1 MAFSENLQY
10 LRTRDNLT
18 QEQLAERLEVSRQSV
33 SKWEGGQSFPE
44 MDTILRLCDMFSV
57 SLDTLL
63 RGDAQAEALSDTAG
77 YDHFMDRFAWKI
89 SLSIGAIL
97 LGAAA
102 MSLLEGLGV
111 PWMLYGGLF
120 FTIVAAAVTVM
131 VASGIQYDNFRKRHP
146 VIPDFYAVEEREAF
160 HDRFVWYIAGAVGAI
175 ILGIALCAMAFYFL
189 PEREPYETFVG
200 AGLLLVVTIAVTVMI
215 WAGMTE
221 EKYKIEKYNRT
232 NQRELYPTEGEK
244 KRDDRIERAC
254 GVIMVLA
261 AAAYVTMGLTRDLWS
276 TAWWVFPVGF
286 ILCGVV
292 HVAFGPRE
300 ED

>member
-1 MAFSENLQY
+1 MAFSENLQF
-10 LRTRDNLT
+10 LRAREGLT

-44 MDTILRLCDMFSV
+44 MDTILRLCDMFRV
-57 SLDTLL
+57 SMDTLL

-77 YDHFMDRFAWKI
+77 YDRFMNDFTWKI

-97 LGAAA
+97 VGAAV
-102 MSLLEGLGV
+102 MSLMEGLGV

-131 VASGIQYDNFRKRHP
+131 VASGIQYENFRKRHP
-146 VIPDFYAVEEREAF
+146 VIPDFYPEEERYAF
-160 HDRFVWYIAGAVGAI
+160 HDRFVWYIAGAVGSI
-175 ILGIALCAMAFYFL
+175 ILGVALCAMAFYFL

-200 AGLLLVVTIAVTVMI
+200 AGLLLVVSLAVTVMV

-221 EKYKIEKYNRT
+221 EKYKIEKYNRAS
-232 NQRELYPTEGEK
+232 QREFHPTEGEK
-244 KRDDRIERAC
+244 RRDDRIERAC

-261 AAAYVTMGLTRDLWS
+261 AAAYVTMGLTMDLWK
-276 TAWWVFPVGF
+276 TAWWVFPVGL

>member
-77 YDHFMDRFAWKI
+77 YDRFMDRFAWKI

-97 LGAAA
+97 LGAAV

-146 VIPDFYAVEEREAF
+146 VIPDFYAAEERYAF
-160 HDRFVWYIAGAVGAI
+160 HDRFVWYIAGSVGAI
-175 ILGIALCAMAFYFL
+175 ILAVALCALAFVFL

-232 NQRELYPTEGEK
+232 NQRSLCPTEGEK

-261 AAAYVTMGLTRDLWS
+261 TAAYVTMGLTMDLWK

>member
-44 MDTILRLCDMFSV
+44 MDTILRLCDMFCV
-57 SLDTLL
+57 SMDTLL

-77 YDHFMDRFAWKI
+77 YDRFMTGFARRI

-97 LGAAA
+97 VGAAA
-102 MSLLEGLGV
+102 MSLMEGLGV

-146 VIPDFYAVEEREAF
+146 VIPDFYPEEERHAF
-160 HDRFVWYIAGAVGAI
+160 HDRFVWYIAGSIGAI
-175 ILGIALCAMAFYFL
+175 ILAVALCAMAFYFL

-200 AGLLLVVTIAVTVMI
+200 AGLLLVVSLAVTVMV

-221 EKYKIEKYNRT
+221 EKYKIEKYNRA
-232 NQRELYPTEGEK
+232 NQREFHPTEGEK

-261 AAAYVTMGLTRDLWS
+261 VGAYVAMGLTMDLWK
-276 TAWWVFPVGF
+276 TAWWVFPVGA

>member
-44 MDTILRLCDMFSV
+44 MDTILRLCDLFSV

-63 RGDAQAEALSDTAG
+63 RGDAQAEALADTAG
-77 YDHFMDRFAWKI
+77 YDCFMDRFAWKI

-97 LGAAA
+97 LGAAV

-146 VIPDFYAVEEREAF
+146 VIPDFYAAEERYAF
-160 HDRFVWYIAGAVGAI
+160 HDRFVWYIAGSVGAI
-175 ILGIALCAMAFYFL
+175 ILGVALCAMAFYFL

-200 AGLLLVVTIAVTVMI
+200 AGLLLVVALAVTVMI

-232 NQRELYPTEGEK
+232 NQRELYPTEGER

-261 AAAYVTMGLTRDLWS
+261 AAAYVTMGLTMDLWK

>member
-44 MDTILRLCDMFSV
+44 MDTILRLCDLFSV

-63 RGDAQAEALSDTAG
+63 RGDARAEALSDTAG
-77 YDHFMDRFAWKI
+77 YDRFMNRFAWKI
-89 SLSIGAIL
+89 SLSVGAIIL
-97 LGAAA
+97 AVALCA
-102 MSLLEGLGV
+102 LLEGLGV
-111 PWMLYGGLF
+111 PAMLYGGLF
-120 FTIVAAAVTVM
+120 LAVVAAAVTVM
-131 VASGIQYDNFRKRHP
+131 VASGIQYDNFCKRYP
-146 VIPDFYAVEEREAF
+146 VIPDFYAAEERYAF
-160 HDRFVWYIAGAVGAI
+160 HDRFVWYIAGSVGAI
-175 ILGIALCAMAFYFL
+175 ILAVALCALAFVFL

-200 AGLLLVVTIAVTVMI
+200 AGLLLVVAASVTTMV

-244 KRDDRIERAC
+244 KRNDRIERTC

-261 AAAYVTMGLTRDLWS
+261 TAIYVTMGLTRDLWS

>member
-10 LRTRDNLT
+10 LRARDNLT
-18 QEQLAERLEVSRQSV
+18 QEQLAERLNVSRQSV

-44 MDTILRLCDMFSV
+44 MDTILGLCDMFSV

-63 RGDAQAEALSDTAG
+63 RGDARAEALADTAG
-77 YDHFMDRFAWKI
+77 YDRFMDRFAWKI

-111 PWMLYGGLF
+111 PDMLYGGLF
-120 FTIVAAAVTVM
+120 LTVTAIAVTVL

-146 VIPDFYAVEEREAF
+146 VIPDFYAPEERHAF
-160 HDRFVWYIAGAVGAI
+160 HDRCVWYIAGAVGAI
-175 ILGIALCAMAFYFL
+175 ILGVALCAMAVYLL
-189 PEREPYETFVG
+189 PEGEPYETFVG
-200 AGLLLVVTIAVTVMI
+200 AGLLLVVAAATTVMI

-232 NQRELYPTEGEK
+232 NQRAFSPTEGEK

-254 GVIMVLA
+254 GVIMVLT
-261 AAAYVTMGLTRDLWS
+261 AAAYVTMGLTRDLWG
-276 TAWWVFPVGF
+276 TAWWVFPVGLL
-286 ILCGVV
+286 LCAVV

>member
-1 MAFSENLQY
+1 
-10 LRTRDNLT
+10 
-18 QEQLAERLEVSRQSV
+18 
-33 SKWEGGQSFPE
+33 

-63 RGDAQAEALSDTAG
+63 RGDARAEALADTAG
-77 YDHFMDRFAWKI
+77 YDHFMNRFAWKI
-89 SLSIGAIL
+89 SLSIGAIIL
-97 LGAAA
+97 AVALCA
-102 MSLLEGLGV
+102 LLEGLGV
-111 PWMLYGGLF
+111 QELIFGALL
-120 FTIVAAAVTVM
+120 IAVVAAAVTVM
-131 VASGIQYDNFRKRHP
+131 VASGIQYDNFCKRHP
-146 VIPDFYAVEEREAF
+146 VIPDFYTAEERYAF
-160 HDRFVWYIAGAVGAI
+160 HDRFVWYIAGSIGTI
-175 ILGIALCAMAFYFL
+175 ILAVALCALAFVFL

-200 AGLLLVVTIAVTVMI
+200 AGLLLVVTFAVTVMI

-221 EKYKIEKYNRT
+221 EKYKIEKYNRA
-232 NQRELYPTEGEK
+232 NQRSLCPTEGEK

-261 AAAYVTMGLTRDLWS
+261 VAAYVTMGLTMDLWK

>member
-77 YDHFMDRFAWKI
+77 YDRFMDRFAWKI

-97 LGAAA
+97 LGAAV

-131 VASGIQYDNFRKRHP
+131 AASGIQYDNFRKRHP

-160 HDRFVWYIAGAVGAI
+160 HDRFVWYIAGSIGAI
-175 ILGIALCAMAFYFL
+175 ILAVALCALAFVFL
-189 PEREPYETFVG
+189 PAREPHETLVG
-200 AGLLLVVTIAVTVMI
+200 AGLLLVVAASVTTMV
-215 WAGMTE
+215 WAGITE
-221 EKYKIEKYNRT
+221 DKYKIEKYNRT

-244 KRDDRIERAC
+244 KRSDRIERAC

-261 AAAYVTMGLTRDLWS
+261 TAIYVTLGLTMDLWK